1 MLLKLCWLRA
11 FLCRNL
17 LVFSF
22 SIFVTL
28 VYGKSDHT
36 ADMELECRIFQPL
49 LSPGDIIT
57 GMQSK

>member
-1 MLLKLCWLRA
+1 MLVEGISLQKSLS
-11 FLCRNL
+11 
-17 LVFSF
+17 VFF
-22 SIFVTL
+22 FYFYVIPVH
-28 VYGKSDHT
+28 GKSDHT

>member
-1 MLLKLCWLRA
+1 MLVEGISLQNSLS
-11 FLCRNL
+11 
-17 LVFSF
+17 VFF
-22 SIFVTL
+22 FYFYVTP
-28 VYGKSDHT
+28 VHGKSDHT